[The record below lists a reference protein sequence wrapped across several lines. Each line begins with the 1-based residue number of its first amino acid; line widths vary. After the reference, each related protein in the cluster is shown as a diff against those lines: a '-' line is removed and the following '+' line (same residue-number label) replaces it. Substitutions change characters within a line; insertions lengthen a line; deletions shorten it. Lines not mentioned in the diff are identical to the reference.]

1 MAENIQWFA
10 NPPQGQVPIA
20 FLPVRIETRFGSAAD
35 GSPELWVRVFPDDV
49 HVDSFEP
56 ALTAAESVARTRISR
71 EPDAGGL
78 GRAGRTVRRTTRGV
92 DCVGRRGIQRQ

>member
-49 HVDSFEP
+49 HVDRPEHRCG
-56 ALTAAESVARTRISR
+56 AIERLA
-71 EPDAGGL
+71 
-78 GRAGRTVRRTTRGV
+78 
-92 DCVGRRGIQRQ
+92 

>member
-10 NPPQGQVPIA
+10 NPLQGQAPIA

-56 ALTAAESVARTRISR
+56 ALTLAELAARTAFLAN
-71 EPDAGGL
+71 PTQAAWAALAG
-78 GRAGRTVRRTTRGV
+78 TVRRTARGV
-92 DCVGRRGIQRQ
+92 DCVGRRGVQWQ